1 MQTPK
6 RRQNIKRIPH
16 PRWAAYAAAGAASA
30 ITGVSSAEAEI
41 HYSGPIHQR
50 VAAPPGEVVHVPLP
64 LDAGA
69 TLTFTQA
76 SGLAHMTIGGV
87 GGDFVAQYLLYG
99 GLYVSNLGRGVNLS
113 TQRFD
118 NLCERTSTSYQ
129 LVCYGGTIGNTGKN
143 GYFQEPGVG
152 YIGFDFDR
160 GAGVQYGWAR
170 IKITGAPLYRFIVL
184 DYAWGDPHQKIRT
197 GQKSA
202 KGTAE
207 AAADRGSLGL
217 LALGGAGLLAWR
229 GRRRRG
235 RVVE

>member
-1 MQTPK
+1 M
-6 RRQNIKRIPH
+6 
-16 PRWAAYAAAGAASA
+16 
-30 ITGVSSAEAEI
+30 
-41 HYSGPIHQR
+41 
-50 VAAPPGEVVHVPLP
+50 LP

-99 GLYVSNLGRGVNLS
+99 GLCVSDLGRGVNLS
-113 TQRFD
+113 TQNFD
-118 NLCERTSTSYQ
+118 NLCVRTSSSSQ
-129 LVCYGGTIGNTGKN
+129 LVCYGGTIGNAGKN
-143 GYFQEPGVG
+143 GYFEEAGVG
-152 YIGFDFDR
+152 YIGFDFGR
-160 GAGVQYGWAR
+160 GARIQYGWAR

-207 AAADRGSLGL
+207 AASDRGSLGL

-229 GRRRRG
+229 GRRRCG
-235 RVVE
+235 RVAESLE

>member
-1 MQTPK
+1 MQAPK
-6 RRQNIKRIPH
+6 RRRNIKQISH
-16 PRWAAYAAAGAASA
+16 SRWAAYAAAGAASA

-50 VAAPPGEVVHVPLP
+50 LAAPPGEAVHAMLP

-76 SGLAHMTIGGV
+76 SGLAHMTISGV
-87 GGDFVAQYLLYG
+87 GGDFVAQYLPYAG
-99 GLYVSNLGRGVNLS
+99 VYVSNLGRGVNLS
-113 TQRFD
+113 TQSFR
-118 NLCERTSTSYQ
+118 NSCTRTSSSSQ
-129 LVCYGGTIGNTGKN
+129 LVCYGGIIGEDVGKN
-143 GYFQEPGVG
+143 GYFNEAGVG

-160 GAGVQYGWAR
+160 GAGIQYGWAR

-217 LALGGAGLLAWR
+217 LALGGDGLLAWR
-229 GRRRRG
+229 QRRRAG
-235 RVVE
+235 L